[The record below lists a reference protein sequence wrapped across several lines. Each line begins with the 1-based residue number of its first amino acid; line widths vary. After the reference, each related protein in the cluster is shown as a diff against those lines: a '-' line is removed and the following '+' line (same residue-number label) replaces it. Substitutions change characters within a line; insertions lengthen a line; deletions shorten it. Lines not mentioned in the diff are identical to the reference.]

1 MTNEQELQRNLERSE
16 ELKELQKRNLRQLL
30 DDAISKQGHY
40 VAVKSAMGYS
50 NQPDSKNA
58 MPTYTVAH
66 SIKHISNK
74 SNIKMG
80 SEMSY
85 MQDYK
90 TDENG
95 TLQIDAETTHMMS
108 QRAPNWTRQKS
119 LTSYLLQN
127 KNHKFGTILAVIS
140 PSWIYDDD
148 SENWGPDGRALKSAM
163 TMKL

>member
-50 NQPDSKNA
+50 NQPDSKTR

-74 SNIKMG
+74 SDKMG

-90 TDENG
+90 
-95 TLQIDAETTHMMS
+95 MMKMVLFRLM
-108 QRAPNWTRQKS
+108 QRQ
-119 LTSYLLQN
+119 L
-127 KNHKFGTILAVIS
+127 I
-140 PSWIYDDD
+140 
-148 SENWGPDGRALKSAM
+148 
-163 TMKL
+163 